1 MNLFLTEDG
10 VLKMGYYGLT
20 TLSECYGI
28 KIMNHDGFR
37 RFAPE
42 VSRRQYEVMSDL
54 WYLGVALVEM
64 MGVSPCVESKLSGIS
79 YIPGCIELPYDKDA
93 IESSDLVDFLHNC
106 FVVGFIKEKSVSE
119 FMNVSGMGWRMM
131 NSIHL

>member
-54 WYLGVALVEM
+54 WYLGVALVETVM
-64 MGVSPCVESKLSGIS
+64 SILRLFVDET
-79 YIPGCIELPYDKDA
+79 LP
-93 IESSDLVDFLHNC
+93 LLRTTFRFLDFRL
-106 FVVGFIKEKSVSE
+106 
-119 FMNVSGMGWRMM
+119 
-131 NSIHL
+131 